1 MYCLLINKLK
11 SLENEKDVIINSNRQ
26 MAESNLLK
34 EPKLIELRSQMND
47 LSAEAKILVVSVQE
61 KQAQIS
67 KFNHKLSIYI

>member
-67 KFNHKLSIYI
+67 

>member
-1 MYCLLINKLK
+1 MYCLLIKKLK
-11 SLENEKDVIINSNRQ
+11 SLENEKDVIIISNRQ

-67 KFNHKLSIYI
+67 